1 MEKPGIAAVFLAL
14 ALAVGGKGW
23 ATPSTV
29 FWTPCSM
36 DIQGFGSVH
45 LSYDNYTTIGRKGE
59 KKSAFPNDLGL
70 TAGLLPFQGFQ
81 AEAGFDWLEPSD
93 APLVLNLKVGAP
105 EGALFPGAPALQA
118 GVFNLGFRKGV
129 NDANVADLIVGLSL
143 PRGAG
148 RIHAGGYLGN
158 PKVLVTAGG
167 RRENAGGMVAYD
179 LGLFPAGPAGG
190 SWNRLVLAA
199 DWMSGRNALG
209 GGGAGLS
216 WYFSRDAAILAGPV
230 WFNEPAMNG
239 DWKWTTQFDANF

>member
-1 MEKPGIAAVFLAL
+1 MAV
-14 ALAVGGKGW
+14 LAVAAMAAGPAV

-36 DIQGFGSVH
+36 DIQPFGSVH
-45 LSYDNYTTIGRKGE
+45 LSYDNYTSLGRRGDG
-59 KKSAFPNDLGL
+59 KSAFPNDLGL
-70 TAGLLPFQGFQ
+70 TAGLLPFAKLQ

-105 EGALFPGAPALQA
+105 EGALFAGAPALQA
-118 GVFNLGFRKGV
+118 GLFGLGFREGV
-129 NDANVADLIVGLSL
+129 NDANVVDFIAGVSL
-143 PRGAG
+143 PGGTGRVHTGA
-148 RIHAGGYLGN
+148 YLGN
-158 PKVLVTAGG
+158 GKLLLTAGG
-167 RRENAGGMVAYD
+167 RRENAGVMMAYD
-179 LGLFPAGPAGG
+179 LGLFPADSPKGA
-190 SWNRLVLAA
+190 WNRLVLAA

-230 WFNEPAMNG
+230 WFNEPAING